1 MAAMREKGVHT
12 NLCSRRIEQ
21 KLRLAVL
28 MLHRVVVPNRYGT
41 IRVPVSGA
49 AIAEKSIIA
58 GIDHNQRTDYQG
70 KGSLQKPLQSML

>member
-1 MAAMREKGVHT
+1 MREKGVHT
-12 NLCSRRIEQ
+12 NLCSRKIEQ

-49 AIAEKSIIA
+49 AIAENSIIA
-58 GIDHNQRTDYQG
+58 GIDDSQRTDYQG